1 MYSFINY
8 PMETT
13 ITEPFTRK
21 ACTQAMLP
29 VADALEVLRGK
40 WKLAIIVS
48 LLFGAKRFGQ
58 ISADIPK
65 ITDRMLS
72 KELKDLELNALVKR
86 SIHNTFPVTITYSLT
101 EHGETLRS
109 IIHELHLWGQ
119 KHRDHII
126 AQK

>member
-1 MYSFINY
+1 M
-8 PMETT
+8 PQLLGHA
-13 ITEPFTRK
+13 
-21 ACTQAMLP
+21 ACKSAMLR

-48 LLFGAKRFGQ
+48 LLYGTKRFGQ

-72 KELKDLELNALVKR
+72 KELKDLEINQLVKR
-86 SIHNTFPVTITYSLT
+86 TIHNTFPVTVEYSLT
-101 EHGETLRS
+101 EHGESLRG
-109 IIHELHLWGQ
+109 IIGELHQWGQ

-126 AQK
+126 ARMQ